1 MMLKEDIF
9 KNKYTKIILGVL
21 WGFGLA
27 CIFRTACNNRNCI
40 IYKAPNP
47 ADIKNN
53 VYGVDDKCYQ
63 YDTKNHDC
71 DETAIDV

>member
-1 MMLKEDIF
+1 MFKEDMF
-9 KNKYTKIILGVL
+9 KNKYTRIVLGAI

-47 ADIKNN
+47 AFIKNS

-63 YDTKNHDC
+63 YETKNSDC
-71 DETAIDV
+71 DETAIEI